1 MTDPPRNWKKPGCV
15 FAVLVTLAL
24 GFYLV
29 KGAREAR
36 EAAREGS
43 CRGCFAQLQL
53 ALSLYHNAYGSF
65 PPAYLADEQGQPMH
79 SWRVLILPYIEQQ
92 EIYDQYKF
100 DEPWN
105 SPHNRALSEKAN
117 TAYFHCPSGPHTG
130 NSPMTDYV
138 VVVGEETAFP
148 GSQSTSMDD
157 FQDSLEDTILIVE
170 IANSDIHWMEPRDL
184 DFNTMSF
191 KIDDRSRPSISSLHP
206 CGPGA
211 VFGDYHRLSY
221 GHHTSLIC
229 RLHTSLSPASIKA
242 MLTISGGEGFHK
254 EDHLEPVGS
263 GRFRCRCIV
272 ESPKKE

>member
-1 MTDPPRNWKKPGCV
+1 V
-15 FAVLVTLAL
+15 FATLATL
-24 GFYLV
+24 GVGFALFVEAV
-29 KGAREAR
+29 KEAR
-36 EAAREGS
+36 EAARESS
-43 CRGCFAQLQL
+43 CKGRFAQLYL
-53 ALSLYHNAYGSF
+53 ALRNYHDEYGAF

-79 SWRVLILPYIEQQ
+79 SWRVLILPYIAQQ

-105 SPHNRALSEKAN
+105 SPHNRALGEKAH
-117 TAYFHCPSGPHTG
+117 TAWFHCPSGPHTEH
-130 NSPMTDYV
+130 SPITDYV
-138 VVVGEETAFP
+138 VVVGEGTAFP
-148 GSQSTSMDD
+148 GSRSTSMDD
-157 FQDSLEDTILIVE
+157 FQDGLEDSILIVE
-170 IANSDIHWMEPRDL
+170 IANSNIHWMEPRDL

-191 KIDDRSRPSISSLHP
+191 TIDDRSRPSISSPHP

-211 VFGDYHRLSY
+211 LFADYHKLSY

-254 EDHLEPVGS
+254 QDHLERVGR